1 MLMHLADSA
10 GLFHTATGTAHADLA
25 IAAATIRRRRTR

>member
-10 GLFHTATGTAHADLA
+10 ELFHTTTGTAHADLS
-25 IAAATIRRRRTR
+25 IDGHRET